1 VEGTVRDQ
9 AEAFLCHRERSGD
22 VLSTPRL
29 FESWSASKQL
39 TVADREAIRREVQSR
54 TWCSRAGVRKS
65 LWAAQW
71 RSTNRR
77 DGPTTHLLAGN
88 WLTPA
93 LFPTRGAARAWIEVH
108 YGYIRSRPD
117 LRSEPHGWRMPR
129 AVRVRLTVRAE

>member
-1 VEGTVRDQ
+1 VKEG
-9 AEAFLCHRERSGD
+9 G
-22 VLSTPRL
+22 
-29 FESWSASKQL
+29 
-39 TVADREAIRREVQSR
+39 REVDRITGKRLGPDGDYLGGSLQW